1 MWCLPGKKLEG
12 WAQRVTV
19 NGGKDG
25 WRLVTSGGH
34 QDPVPGLVVDLEV
47 LGNVLDGL
55 MGLFQTK

>member
-1 MWCLPGKKLEG
+1 M
-12 WAQRVTV
+12 

-25 WRLVTSGGH
+25 WRLVTSGGP
-34 QDPVPGLVVDLEV
+34 QDPVPSLVVDLEV